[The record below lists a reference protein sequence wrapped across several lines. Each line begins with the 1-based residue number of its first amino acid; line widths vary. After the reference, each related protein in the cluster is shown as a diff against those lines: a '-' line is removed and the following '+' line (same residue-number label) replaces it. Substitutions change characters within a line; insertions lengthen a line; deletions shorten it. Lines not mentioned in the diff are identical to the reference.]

1 MNKVPSSK
9 YLVKNSL
16 KKQDNTGTIWELIT
30 KSVEN
35 LGIE

>member
-16 KKQDNTGTIWELIT
+16 KKQDKHWDYMGINNQICG
-30 KSVEN
+30 KSGN
-35 LGIE
+35 